1 MKSIL
6 LRSLFVVVPLQVVF
20 LTGTALATDVLCK
33 ILPCA
38 DQIRGRVQDNST
50 AQPVPV
56 PNNAEQLKVQDDVDE
71 GFSVSI
77 DGKNF
82 IGDNG
87 AHDPQRQADLVL
99 EEADIQVKFD
109 GLDVN
114 PTLAVQTAASQ
125 QSYNPGQK
133 IEFKAQSNY
142 SPWIKH
148 SEIRI
153 FKTAKELKGEPV
165 TVVAVGKD
173 GLASWIMP
181 VGGANTFVYVLRVYG
196 ANDKFDET
204 YAQPLHRSIRGV
216 VETST
221 EDSEKIVDGRD
232 DLTAQRNISIEGGT
246 VTVTGRNIPRGYDV
260 TVLGAQVRVLED
272 GTFIMQRMLPPG
284 DHEVEISVLDKK
296 THKKGIE
303 LSRGVNIPANDWFY
317 AALADFTAG
326 RRFSSGNIADVRP
339 GDYPDTF
346 TKGRLAFYLKGKIQG
361 KYLFTASVDT
371 GERRIEDVFSG
382 LDAKDPRQFLKR
394 ISPDDYYP
402 VYGDDSTS
410 VDDAPTRGKFFV
422 RLARGDSHVMWGTFK
437 SEIKGTEFLRNERT
451 LYGASAV
458 FKPEGNTSSG
468 ERRTEASA
476 YAAQPGTLPQ
486 RDEFLGTGGSA
497 YFLKHQDITPGS
509 ETVSVEVR
517 DSVTGIVIE
526 RRYLKPDKDYD
537 FEYIQGGIILKNP
550 LPSVSGLPGGPN
562 NFLIANY
569 EYTPASG
576 NAEGYVYGGRA
587 QQWLGDH
594 LRVGVT
600 GEIEKTPTTDQKMA
614 GADVHLRY
622 TDKTYLTAE
631 YAHTEGPGLAS
642 TTSTDGGYNLVTQ
655 PTAGSVG
662 KPADAFRVQ
671 GHADFG
677 DFKKGIKNSY
687 ADGYYE
693 KLGTGFSSLGRQA
706 IDGQVKYGVHV
717 NVEPTDDVAARVGLD
732 TAQSGNG
739 NVDNKLQ
746 AEASAKVRQ
755 DVTVTTGVTYVEHN
769 TSVLNESRTDLAAKV
784 DWAFAEGA
792 TVYGFGQA
800 TVANT
805 ASVPRN
811 DRAGLGITYVPND
824 ETKLS
829 AEASYGTSGVGAV
842 GLWNYR
848 PKDTPEDQ
856 YYLGYRYNSTDSWAN
871 KSVALLA
878 GTDESGLIAGFRH
891 SYTENLS
898 AFSEDSYQPF
908 GPRTSLK
915 QNYGL
920 KYAADGQLSMTA
932 GVQTG
937 KIWDSTTNP
946 LTGLKYSDFDR
957 LAVYGTFAYKEGD
970 YFESHIKGEVRRD
983 SSSDHSRD
991 LIAYLI
997 DAGTK
1002 IRTSDD
1008 WRLIANLQGVFSDTT
1023 DTTRNSAYAEGSI
1036 GYAYRPTT
1044 NDKLNALFKYT
1055 LLYDLP
1061 GKDQVTVG
1069 GATNGYEQISNIL
1082 SVDASYDINEIITLG
1097 GKYGLRVG
1105 ATKDRILGAEWQQ
1118 DIAQLG
1124 VVRLDIG
1131 IEKEW
1136 DALVEGRMLIT
1147 GWSETTQVGVLAAVY
1162 KHMNENFK
1170 IGVGYNFGSF
1180 SDDLRDVKSD
1190 SHGIFINVVGKL

>member
-6 LRSLFVVVPLQVVF
+6 LRSLLVSVPLQVMV
-20 LTGTALATDVLCK
+20 LSGTALASDELCK

-38 DQIRGRVQDNST
+38 KQIRGRVLDNST
-50 AQPVPV
+50 AQPIPV
-56 PNNAEQLKVQDDVDE
+56 PNNAEQVKVQDDQDE

-77 DGKNF
+77 DGQNF
-82 IGDNG
+82 IGDG
-87 AHDPQRQADLVL
+87 GVHDPQRLADLVL

-125 QSYNPGQK
+125 ESYNPGQN
-133 IEFKAQSNY
+133 IEFKAHSNY

-153 FKTAKELKGEPV
+153 FKTAKDVKGTPIA
-165 TVVAVGKD
+165 VAEVGDD
-173 GLASWIMP
+173 GLATWTMP
-181 VGGANTFVYVLRVYG
+181 AEGADKFVYVLRAYG

-204 YAQPLHRSIRGV
+204 YAQPLRRSIHGV
-216 VETST
+216 VETSIEDT
-221 EDSEKIVDGRD
+221 EQIVDSRD
-232 DLTAQRNISIEGGT
+232 DLTALRNISIEGGT
-246 VTVTGRNIPRGYDV
+246 ITVTGRNIPLGYDV
-260 TVLGAQVRVLED
+260 TVLGSQVSVQDD
-272 GTFIMQRMLPPG
+272 GTFILQRMLPPG
-284 DHEVEISVLDKK
+284 DHDVEISVLDKK
-296 THKKGIE
+296 THKKGLE

-317 AALADFTAG
+317 AALADFTVG
-326 RRFSSGNIADVRP
+326 RRYSSGNIADVRP

-361 KYLFTASVDT
+361 KYLLTAAVDT

-410 VDDAPTRGKFFV
+410 SDDAPTRGKFFV
-422 RLARGDSHVMWGTFK
+422 RLARGDSHVLWGTFK
-437 SEIKGTEFLRNERT
+437 SQIKGTEFLRNERT

-458 FKPEGNTSSG
+458 FKPEGNTSFG
-468 ERRTEASA
+468 ERSTEASA

-497 YFLKHQDITPGS
+497 YFLKYQDITPGS
-509 ETVSVEVR
+509 ETVSVEIR
-517 DSVTGIVIE
+517 DSVTGALIE

-562 NFLIANY
+562 NFLIVNY
-569 EYTPASG
+569 EFTPASG
-576 NAEGYVYGGRA
+576 NADGYVYGGRA

-600 GEIEKTPTTDQKMA
+600 GAIEKTPTTDQKMA
-614 GADVHLRY
+614 GADVHVRY
-622 TDKTYLTAE
+622 SDKTYLAAE
-631 YAHTEGPGLAS
+631 YAHSEGPGLAS

-655 PTAGSVG
+655 PAAGSVG

-671 GHADFG
+671 GHVDFS
-677 DFKKGIKNSY
+677 DFKKGAKNSY
-687 ADGYYE
+687 ADGYFE
-693 KLGTGFSSLGRQA
+693 RLGAGFSSLGRQA

-717 NVEPTDDVAARVGLD
+717 NVEPSDDVAARAGLD
-732 TAQSGNG
+732 SVKSDNG
-739 NVDNKLQ
+739 NVDSKLS
-746 AEASAKVRQ
+746 AEVSAKVRP
-755 DVTVTTGVTYVEHN
+755 DVTVTTGVTYVEHD
-769 TSVLNESRTDLAAKV
+769 TATLKESRTDLAAKA

-800 TVANT
+800 TVAKT

-811 DRAGLGITYVPND
+811 DRVGLGVTYVPND
-824 ETKLS
+824 ENKLS
-829 AEASYGTSGVGAV
+829 AEASYGTSGVAAV
-842 GLWNYR
+842 GLVEYR

-856 YYLGYRYNSTDSWAN
+856 YYLGYRYNSNDSWAN
-871 KSVALLA
+871 QHVSLLS

-891 SYTENLS
+891 SYTESLS
-898 AFSEDSYQPF
+898 VFTEDSYQPI

-920 KYAADGQLSMTA
+920 KYAADGQTSLTA
-932 GVQTG
+932 GVQSG
-937 KIWDSTTNP
+937 KIWDNTINP
-946 LTGLKYSDFDR
+946 LSGLKYSDFDR

-970 YFESHIKGEVRRD
+970 YFEGHLKGEVRRD

-997 DAGTK
+997 DTGTK
-1002 IRTSDD
+1002 IRISDD
-1008 WRLIANLQGVFSDTT
+1008 WRLIANLEGVFSDAS
-1023 DTTRNSAYAEGSI
+1023 DTTRNSAYVEGSV

-1055 LLYDLP
+1055 FLYDLP
-1061 GKDQVTVG
+1061 GQDQVTVG
-1069 GATNGYEQISNIL
+1069 GATKGYEQISNIL
-1082 SVDASYDINEIITLG
+1082 SVDASYDINEIVTLG
-1097 GKYGLRVG
+1097 AKYGLRVG
-1105 ATKDRILGAEWQQ
+1105 ATKDRAPGADWQS
-1118 DIAQLG
+1118 DLAQLG

-1136 DALVEGRMLIT
+1136 DALVEGRLLIT
-1147 GWSETTQVGVLAAVY
+1147 GWSESTQLGVLAAVY

-1180 SDDLRDVKSD
+1180 SDDLRDVKAD
-1190 SHGIFINVVGKL
+1190 SHGIFVNVVGKL